1 VVFAVGIYDLLETF
15 EIVPDGTAPFVV
27 SQDGAGMI
35 GRHEG
40 DTAILVA
47 SAAYPADTLRSL
59 REDARADSPKSENG
73 PRPYE
78 IYLTLEVW
86 VTGGRLGGLRIPV
99 VRGTTLH
106 NIGNVDVTI
115 SRQADRRKPLVQ
127 VLSGSPHEGL
137 ASRVLL
143 ASGTFSDHHH
153 EWIQNPLPRHGVR
166 PSLVK
171 RTTPTCLNLYLEIM
185 ESALSILDP
194 LLLTTM
200 ETMATKSD
208 AEGVLHVV
216 DEAQQLFSQF
226 LLAVLLV
233 LHGVNHAT

>member
-1 VVFAVGIYDLLETF
+1 MVT
-15 EIVPDGTAPFVV
+15 
-27 SQDGAGMI
+27 Q
-35 GRHEG
+35 
-40 DTAILVA
+40 
-47 SAAYPADTLRSL
+47 ADH
-59 REDARADSPKSENG
+59 
-73 PRPYE
+73 
-78 IYLTLEVW
+78 
-86 VTGGRLGGLRIPV
+86 RLG
-99 VRGTTLH
+99 
-106 NIGNVDVTI
+106 
-115 SRQADRRKPLVQ
+115 RR
-127 VLSGSPHEGL
+127 
-137 ASRVLL
+137 
-143 ASGTFSDHHH
+143 
-153 EWIQNPLPRHGVR
+153 LPRHGIR